1 MYNYLNES
9 EKIIKKL
16 EKIKRKKFQYQ
27 PISLKDILKEMKQ
40 KIDMMIDLAYSAIK
54 FSSKEIADETSKIEK
69 RIHELTFLLN
79 LQIIQTQTGGFKD
92 AKALEPIV
100 VMGYSIDKI
109 SDALADIARVVYIN
123 SDISEFTQLLWDDVP
138 EPIVK
143 ITVNENCDF
152 IGMKRKEVHFRSKY
166 GVDLI
171 AIKRKDNWLF
181 EKDNEIHVGDILIIK
196 GEIEP
201 IKELKKL
208 TFDTEEISFQIDD
221 VQKES
226 EFNLKNPD
234 VFDKIQELKKNY
246 VIITDLSET
255 MIELALAALFFNSYE
270 VAEDVLEMES
280 LMDGLNI
287 IFEKDLLSLTQ
298 LLDNPKSLTGIM
310 RIVFSCELISDAAAH
325 LAENILEG
333 FEPHVILQKAIEE
346 TPEIVVRETVS
357 VDSYFKEKTYKQ
369 LQNQQYKRGFHIIAL
384 KRKNKWIYSFKSDFI
399 FQVGDL
405 LIGLG
410 PKETVD
416 QWRSCVNPEVSKEER

>member
-16 EKIKRKKFQYQ
+16 EKRKKFQYQ

-40 KIDMMIDLAYSAIK
+40 KIDLMIDLAYSAIK

-79 LQIIQTQTGGFKD
+79 LQIIQTQTGGFKE

-123 SDISEFTQLLWDDVP
+123 SDISDFTQLFWDDVP

-143 ITVNENCDF
+143 ITINDACEF

-181 EKDNEIHVGDILIIK
+181 EKDNEIQVGDILIIK

-208 TFDTEEISFQIDD
+208 TFDTEDFSFHIDD
-221 VQKES
+221 MQKES
-226 EFNLKNPD
+226 EFDLTNPD
-234 VFDKIQELKKNY
+234 VFDKIQELKKDY
-246 VIITDLSET
+246 ITITDLSET

-280 LMDGLNI
+280 IMDGLNI
-287 IFEKDLLSLTQ
+287 IFEKDLLNITQ
-298 LLDNPKSLTGIM
+298 LLDNPKNLTGIM

-325 LAENILEG
+325 LAENILKG
-333 FEPHVILQKAIEE
+333 FEPHIILQKAIEE
-346 TPEIVVRETVS
+346 TPEIVVRETIS
-357 VDSYFKEKTYKQ
+357 TESYFKEKTYKQ

-384 KRKNKWIYSFKSDFI
+384 KRENKWIYSFKSDFI
-399 FQVGDL
+399 FEVGDL

-416 QWRSCVNPEVSKEER
+416 QWRSCVHPEFSKEER

>member
-1 MYNYLNES
+1 
-9 EKIIKKL
+9 
-16 EKIKRKKFQYQ
+16 
-27 PISLKDILKEMKQ
+27 
-40 KIDMMIDLAYSAIK
+40 MIDLAYSAIK

-79 LQIIQTQTGGFKD
+79 LQIIQTQTGGFKE

-123 SDISEFTQLLWDDVP
+123 SDISDFTQLFWDDVP

-143 ITVNENCDF
+143 ITVNDACEF

-181 EKDNEIHVGDILIIK
+181 EKDNEIQVEDILIIK

-208 TFDTEEISFQIDD
+208 TFDTEDFSFQIDD
-221 VQKES
+221 LQKES
-226 EFNLKNPD
+226 EFDLTNPE
-234 VFDKIQELKKNY
+234 VFDKIQELKKDY
-246 VIITDLSET
+246 ITITDLSET
-255 MIELALAALFFNSYE
+255 MIELALAALFFKSYE

-280 LMDGLNI
+280 IMDGLNI
-287 IFEKDLLSLTQ
+287 IFEKDLLNLTQ
-298 LLDNPKSLTGIM
+298 LLDNPKNLTGIM

-325 LAENILEG
+325 LAENILKG
-333 FEPHVILQKAIEE
+333 FEPHIILQKAIEE
-346 TPEIVVRETVS
+346 TPEIVVRETIS
-357 VDSYFKEKTYKQ
+357 TDSYFKEKTYKQ
-369 LQNQQYKRGFHIIAL
+369 LQDQQYKRGFHIIAL
-384 KRKNKWIYSFKSDFI
+384 KRENKWIYSFKSDFL
-399 FQVGDL
+399 FEVGDL

-416 QWRSCVNPEVSKEER
+416 QWRRCVHPEFSKEER